1 MVMKRSFTKELFIVF
16 KAITV
21 VTAVILLFVGIGVL
35 YSFEETVS
43 DGECNVAVY
52 PIEGVILP
60 YHGLVDAPLVTT
72 PDAVKEFLVQAE
84 NDSIVKAVLLEINSP
99 GGTPVAAERIA
110 ESLRSSSLPIVG
122 LIGDQGASG
131 GYLAAAAS
139 DYLIA
144 SVMSDIGSIGVNMSY
159 LEESQQLAEEG
170 VEYVQLT
177 AGAFKDAGTPYRDLT
192 EEERALF
199 QRDLDI
205 VHAHF
210 IDLVA
215 SYRNLEREA
224 VVAVADGSTMT
235 GSRAVEAG
243 LIDATGGRREAS
255 EALAAILG
263 IESTQVIYCEY
274 ELPIFPF

>member
-1 MVMKRSFTKELFIVF
+1 MKPSLSRELFLIVF

-21 VTAVILLFVGIGVL
+21 VSAVVLLIGTLSFL
-35 YSFEETVS
+35 YFYEEAIS
-43 DGECNVAVY
+43 DGICNVAVY

-60 YHGLVDAPLVTT
+60 YHGLIDAPLITT
-72 PDAVKEFLVQAE
+72 PDAVKEFLTQAE
-84 NDSIVKAVLLEINSP
+84 AESTIQAVLMEINSP

-110 ESLRSSSLPIVG
+110 ATMRASSLPIIG

-159 LEESQQLAEEG
+159 LEESEQLEEEG
-170 VEYVQLT
+170 IEYVQLT

-192 EEERALF
+192 HEERALF
-199 QRDLDI
+199 ERDLTI
-205 VHAHF
+205 VHDHF

-215 SYRNLEREA
+215 TYRNLDREA
-224 VVAVADGSTMT
+224 VVALADGSTMT
-235 GSRAVEAG
+235 GSRAVEVG
-243 LIDATGGRREAS
+243 LIDAVGGRTEATA
-255 EALAAILG
+255 ALAAVLDMPVADI
-263 IESTQVIYCEY
+263 VYCEY
-274 ELPIFPF
+274 EPPILPF